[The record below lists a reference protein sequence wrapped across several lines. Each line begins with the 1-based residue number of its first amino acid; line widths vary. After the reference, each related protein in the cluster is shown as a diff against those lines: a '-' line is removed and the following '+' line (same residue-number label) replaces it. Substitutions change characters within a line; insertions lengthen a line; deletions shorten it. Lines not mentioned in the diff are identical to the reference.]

1 MSPLLSADALEI
13 FQKNIGFFIFI
24 VLLLVLFA
32 VIQNFDKLSEPFG
45 TKRRWEVET
54 ARLAA
59 NLKHW
64 ELQKY
69 KQEHG
74 FTQDDPFESSRGNDD
89 VGRTGFSYYER
100 LGYATLGAYLSLSS
114 LYLYAYANPDRTPQL
129 QPFEPLWSLFVF
141 LALFAL
147 LSGLVTASL
156 HKKLSRRLDIM
167 LLGASESGVTLLVVA
182 FTIVLFA
189 TFL

>member
-1 MSPLLSADALEI
+1 MPPLLSADALEI

-69 KQEHG
+69 KQE
-74 FTQDDPFESSRGNDD
+74 ESTKKAGSPAFLMKP
-89 VGRTGFSYYER
+89 TSAFSF
-100 LGYATLGAYLSLSS
+100 S
-114 LYLYAYANPDRTPQL
+114 
-129 QPFEPLWSLFVF
+129 V
-141 LALFAL
+141 LA
-147 LSGLVTASL
+147 
-156 HKKLSRRLDIM
+156 I
-167 LLGASESGVTLLVVA
+167 
-182 FTIVLFA
+182 
-189 TFL
+189 